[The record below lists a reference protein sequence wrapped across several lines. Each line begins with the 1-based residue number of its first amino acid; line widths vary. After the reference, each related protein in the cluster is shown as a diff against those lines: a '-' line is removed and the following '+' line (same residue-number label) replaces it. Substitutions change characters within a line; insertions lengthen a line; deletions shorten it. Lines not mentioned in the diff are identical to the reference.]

1 MHDHPHVRHFLYDF
15 MIVRIQSIFRQQ
27 KTPLL
32 PGLMVKIAMKHG
44 IFIVILLAGI
54 IVSMITPM
62 LSSAT
67 TIAAIMSSD
76 QPRYQEAHR
85 AFVKS
90 IAAHGYIAP
99 STEIILLTPNADPH
113 SWSSEVR
120 KLNSTRPDLIVTY
133 GAPASLTATR
143 EAVGVPVISVD
154 VFASEQP
161 IKGVCGVSSRVSMV
175 TLLKTLLGIR
185 PYQRVGVLFSPR
197 EFGSQ
202 QQLDDVK
209 KFASQLG
216 ITVFEGSVS
225 SAAALDSELNRLL
238 DKCEAIVVTEGGIL
252 GQQFEQIIARSKAR
266 KIPVAST
273 MPDAAAKGAIVSLEI
288 NPQEQGYLAA
298 EMAVRIFEGAK
309 TEFLP
314 LVRPNRI
321 DLVINMRRAREI
333 GIEIPFPVLRSA
345 TRLIK

>member
-1 MHDHPHVRHFLYDF
+1 
-15 MIVRIQSIFRQQ
+15 
-27 KTPLL
+27 
-32 PGLMVKIAMKHG
+32 MVKIAMKHG

-54 IVSMITPM
+54 IVSMISPV
-62 LSSAT
+62 LSSAAT

-76 QPRYQEAHR
+76 QSRYHEAHR

-99 STEIILLTPNADPH
+99 STEIILLTPNSDPL
-113 SWSSEVR
+113 SWVGEVR
-120 KLNSTRPDLIVTY
+120 KLNSSRPDLIVTY
-133 GAPASLTATR
+133 GAPAALSVTR

-154 VFASEQP
+154 VFASEKP

-175 TLLKTLLGIR
+175 TLLQTVLGIR

-197 EFGSQ
+197 ELGSQ

-216 ITVFEGSVS
+216 ITVIEGSVS

-238 DKCEAIVVTEGGIL
+238 DKCEVIVVTEGGIF

-266 KIPVAST
+266 KIPIAST
-273 MPDAAAKGAIVSLEI
+273 MPDAAEKGAIVSLEI

-333 GIEIPFPVLRSA
+333 GIEIPFAVLRSA